1 MSEQINFEQILSLVR
16 REQTRQDLQ
25 EIDKNL
31 YKNAL
36 ILLKTKEKQIKSKET
51 QQSLTTTNVELEKQ
65 KRLVKHIRKQLND
78 LIDLRQKKIIN
89 SARMRAKLPSTIINN
104 DLLTPEEKEFFDNTV
119 KLFRSF
125 KKDLLNKEISP
136 EEIKNTQTKENT
148 TKTIET
154 KENMTVK
161 FLVDMPKFYG
171 PKKQILGPYKKE
183 QIAEVPTLIAKA
195 LIKKGRATAKNE

>member
-25 EIDKNL
+25 EIDKDL

-36 ILLKTKEKQIKSKET
+36 ILLKTKEKHIKSLES
-51 QQSLTTTNVELEKQ
+51 QQSLTTTNVELEKE
-65 KRLVKHIRKQLND
+65 KRLVKHIRKQLNE

-104 DLLTPEEKEFFDNTV
+104 DLLTPEEKEFFDHTV
-119 KLFRSF
+119 TLFRSF
-125 KKDLLNKEISP
+125 KNNLLNKEITISEIESKKELENKDAKKEP
-136 EEIKNTQTKENT
+136 ENLN
-148 TKTIET
+148 
-154 KENMTVK
+154 VK

-183 QIAEVPTLIAKA
+183 QVAEVPALIAKA
-195 LIKKGRATAKNE
+195 LIKKGRATLQNE